1 MDAPAAT
8 SFPETLQQQLAQL
21 AELTGQSEADIV
33 QLALQEYLDCHLP
46 EMLELQASEQQADR
60 KEFSSKE
67 EVREVFARYGA

>member
-1 MDAPAAT
+1 MDAPVA
-8 SFPETLQQQLAQL
+8 SSLPETLQQQLAQL
-21 AELTGQSEADIV
+21 AELTGQSESSIM

-60 KEFSSKE
+60 KEFASKE

>member
-8 SFPETLQQQLAQL
+8 SFPETLQQQLA
-21 AELTGQSEADIV
+21 
-33 QLALQEYLDCHLP
+33 LQQYLDYHLP